1 MARRSY
7 SQYCAVARGL
17 DLIGDR
23 WTLLMV
29 RDMLLGPKRFKD
41 ILESL
46 PGIGTNLLSTR
57 LRELE
62 DAGLIERAVLPPPAG
77 SAVYRLT
84 VSGEA
89 LQPVVVA
96 LGRWGGRFLGE
107 PLPTDVFVP
116 SAYFVAIRAS
126 FRPERAG
133 ALNERYE
140 FRIDGHV
147 FEVTVADGR
156 CTTREGGSTNPTVV
170 ASMNVLTLNGLLLDG
185 LRPRDGI
192 ADGRIEVTGDR
203 GALDSFVEVFA
214 IRPSG
219 ALSPLGR
226 RH

>member
-62 DAGLIERAVLPPPAG
+62 EAGLIERAVLPPPAG

-84 VSGEA
+84 ANGEA
-89 LQPVVVA
+89 LEPVVVA

-107 PLPTDVFVP
+107 PLPTDVFIP
-116 SAYFVAIRAS
+116 SAYFVAMRAS
-126 FRPERAG
+126 FRPERAV

-140 FRIDGHV
+140 FQIDGHV
-147 FEVTVADGR
+147 YEVAVADGT
-156 CTTREGGSTNPTVV
+156 CTTREGGSTNPAVV
-170 ASMNVLTLNGLLLDG
+170 ATMDVRTLNGLLLDG
-185 LRPRDGI
+185 LRPADGI
-192 ADGRIEVTGDR
+192 GDGRIGVRGDSS
-203 GALDSFVEVFA
+203 ALDRFVELFA

-219 ALSPLGR
+219 SLPRLS
-226 RH
+226 

>member
-29 RDMLLGPKRFKD
+29 RDLLLGPKRFKD

-62 DAGLIERAVLPPPAG
+62 EAGLIERAVLPPPAG
-77 SAVYRLT
+77 SAVYQLT
-84 VSGEA
+84 ASGEA
-89 LQPVVVA
+89 LEPVVVA

-107 PLPTDVFVP
+107 PLPSDVFIP
-116 SAYFVAIRAS
+116 SAYFVAMRAS
-126 FRPERAG
+126 FRPERAV

-147 FEVTVADGR
+147 YEVAVADGT
-156 CTTREGGSTNPTVV
+156 CTTREGGSTNPAVV
-170 ASMNVLTLNGLLLDG
+170 ATMDVRTLNGLLLDG
-185 LRPRDGI
+185 LRPADGI
-192 ADGRIEVTGDR
+192 GDGRIGVRGDSN
-203 GALDSFVEVFA
+203 ALHRFVDLFA

-219 ALSPLGR
+219 SLPRLS
-226 RH
+226 

>member
-62 DAGLIERAVLPPPAG
+62 EAGLIERAVLPPPAG

-84 VSGEA
+84 ANGEA
-89 LQPVVVA
+89 LEPVVVA

-107 PLPTDVFVP
+107 PLPTDVFIP
-116 SAYFVAIRAS
+116 SAYFVAMRAS
-126 FRPERAG
+126 FRPERAV

-140 FRIDGHV
+140 FRN
-147 FEVTVADGR
+147 R
-156 CTTREGGSTNPTVV
+156 
-170 ASMNVLTLNGLLLDG
+170 
-185 LRPRDGI
+185 RPRI
-192 ADGRIEVTGDR
+192 
-203 GALDSFVEVFA
+203 
-214 IRPSG
+214 
-219 ALSPLGR
+219 
-226 RH
+226 

>member
-41 ILESL
+41 ILEAL

-84 VSGEA
+84 ASGEA
-89 LQPVVVA
+89 LEPVVVA

-107 PLPTDVFVP
+107 PLPTDVFIP
-116 SAYFVAIRAS
+116 SAYFVAMRAS
-126 FRPERAG
+126 FRPERAA

-147 FEVTVADGR
+147 FEVAVADGR
-156 CTTREGGSTNPTVV
+156 CSTREGGSTNPTVSAAMDV
-170 ASMNVLTLNGLLLDG
+170 RTLNALLLEG
-185 LRPRDGI
+185 LRPADGI
-192 ADGRIEVTGDR
+192 ADGRIEASGDA
-203 GALDSFVEVFA
+203 GALDRFANVFA
-214 IRPSG
+214 THRLTAVS
-219 ALSPLGR
+219 
-226 RH
+226 

>member
-29 RDMLLGPKRFKD
+29 RDLLLGPKRFKD

-84 VSGEA
+84 ASGQA
-89 LQPVVVA
+89 LETVVVA

-107 PLPTDVFVP
+107 PLPTDIFVP
-116 SAYFVAIRAS
+116 SAYFVAMRAS
-126 FRPERAG
+126 FRPERAA
-133 ALNERYE
+133 ALNECYE

-147 FEVTVADGR
+147 FEVAVANGR

-170 ASMNVLTLNGLLLDG
+170 ASMDVLTLNGLLLEG

-192 ADGRIEVTGDR
+192 ADGRIEITGDL
-203 GALDSFVEVFA
+203 GALDSFVQVFA
-214 IRPSG
+214 IHPSG
-219 ALSPLGR
+219 ELSPV
-226 RH
+226 

>member
-29 RDMLLGPKRFKD
+29 RDLLLGPKRFKD

-84 VSGEA
+84 ANGEA
-89 LQPVVVA
+89 LEPVVVA
-96 LGRWGGRFLGE
+96 IGRWGGRFLGE
-107 PLPTDVFVP
+107 PRPADVRIA
-116 SAYFVAIRAS
+116 SSYFVAIRAS
-126 FRPERAG
+126 FRPKRGA
-133 ALNERYE
+133 ALNECYE

-147 FEVTVADGR
+147 FEVAVADGK
-156 CTTREGGSTNPTVV
+156 CATREGGSTNPTVV
-170 ASMNVLTLNGLLLDG
+170 ATMDVRTLNGLLLER
-185 LRPRDGI
+185 LRPGDGI
-192 ADGRIEVTGDR
+192 ADGRIEVQGDP
-203 GALDSFVEVFA
+203 GALDRFVRVFA

-219 ALSPLGR
+219 AISPSG
-226 RH
+226 